1 MTWSTPSF
9 FSCRGSSVLT
19 FSSWRTSHSVG
30 VIQNTASKCSQF
42 CRHHHQKR
50 IDLFFYSNKLF
61 SSRRV
66 ASSTKMLLIN
76 TAPPAAGILVLSPS
90 ILTNNALP
98 VMWWCQIQRYTLWP
112 RVLGKSFARHLLLVL
127 FILHVWMFLNH
138 HEADSYFVAV
148 VFCDN
153 SVSSV
158 VSLQDGIPA
167 VLQRTHRLLLSHWRH
182 LHWITLHSWPSCVL
196 ITSPVL

>member
-1 MTWSTPSF
+1 MQPILSSSSSKTNWSF
-9 FSCRGSSVLT
+9 FFIQINCFPQDVWHHLQKCCWLT
-19 FSSWRTSHSVG
+19 
-30 VIQNTASKCSQF
+30 
-42 CRHHHQKR
+42 
-50 IDLFFYSNKLF
+50 
-61 SSRRV
+61 
-66 ASSTKMLLIN
+66 LIN

-112 RVLGKSFARHLLLVL
+112 RVLGKSFARHLHFVL

>member
-1 MTWSTPSF
+1 M
-9 FSCRGSSVLT
+9 SSKTQQV
-19 FSSWRTSHSVG
+19 SAA
-30 VIQNTASKCSQF
+30 NF
-42 CRHHHQKR
+42 CRHHYQKR
-50 IDLFFYSNKLF
+50 IDLFLF
-61 SSRRV
+61 KEIV
-66 ASSTKMLLIN
+66 FLKTCGIIYKMLLTN

-127 FILHVWMFLNH
+127 FHIACVDVSKLP
-138 HEADSYFVAV
+138 YFVVV
-148 VFCDN
+148 VFSDN

-158 VSLQDGIPA
+158 VPLQDGIPA
-167 VLQRTHRLLLSHWRH
+167 VLQRTHRLLLSHRRH

-196 ITSPVL
+196 ITSPVLKKKREKKKRDWNH